1 MSALSFFKKK
11 MTPFYSF
18 LFLNNLDNPQ
28 REKTT
33 TGTETSWFGTVAGD
47 GNDGRQTPRGQSPVL
62 GGVGRAGGGRGVVVF
77 WKVLA
82 SSSGPAPPLGNIR
95 QWGSSTTAPSILAF
109 PRNLG
114 NSYPR

>member
-11 MTPFYSF
+11 MTHFYSF

-28 REKTT
+28 REKTRM
-33 TGTETSWFGTVAGD
+33 GTETSWFGTVAGD
-47 GNDGRQTPRGQSPVL
+47 GNDGRQTPRGQSPVF